1 MVNAGVILPMMGVGF
16 VSEQV
21 CAAAVTAGFAGLLLC
36 VIVFAVIVTAA
47 SGAAPARDRIEEIG
61 AGVDHQRAAGPVPAR
76 WAPRAVWHRQ
86 LGRLP
91 VNADATG
98 GVPFDLVVR
107 NCRLEGR
114 DRLADIAISSGL
126 IARVGDRVGGECLA
140 ELDAGGRLVSSAFVQ
155 PHIHLDKAGTLP
167 LLGENRSGTLAEA
180 IGILHAIKR
189 SASADEVAARAE
201 VVIRQAIVSGTT
213 RIRSHVDVDTI
224 GGLVPLRGVV
234 QAAREYADLCEIQ
247 TVIFPQEGIVR
258 DPGTAGLM
266 DAAMREGGDL
276 VGGMPHWEADEQAA
290 REHIDICMR
299 LAQRYDT
306 DVDMHVDETDD
317 PGSRTL
323 AMLID
328 ATVGHGWQGRVTAG
342 HCCAMA
348 AWEDEYAAQV
358 LARAAAAGLRF
369 VTNPAT
375 NLLLQGRADGEP
387 RRRGLP
393 RVKQMLAAGLPV
405 ACGQDC
411 VHDGFY
417 PFGTADQLQVALI
430 FCHAAQLSVPSEID
444 AALSAIRHTAA
455 RVMGVRGYGLEPGC
469 TADLVVLDSDS
480 MHEALRRQA
489 ARRWVI
495 RRGSVVASTHATTT
509 IHRGDDDEPSPGRR

>member
-1 MVNAGVILPMMGVGF
+1 VSAG
-16 VSEQV
+16 
-21 CAAAVTAGFAGLLLC
+21 
-36 VIVFAVIVTAA
+36 
-47 SGAAPARDRIEEIG
+47 
-61 AGVDHQRAAGPVPAR
+61 
-76 WAPRAVWHRQ
+76 
-86 LGRLP
+86 
-91 VNADATG
+91 G
-98 GVPFDLVVR
+98 GGTPPFDLVMR
-107 NCRLEGR
+107 NCRLESRNG
-114 DRLADIAISSGL
+114 LADIAISSGL
-126 IARVGDRVGGECLA
+126 IARVCDRVGGECLA
-140 ELDAGGRLVSSAFVQ
+140 ELDVEGRLVSSAFVQ
-155 PHIHLDKAGTLP
+155 PHIHLDKVGTLP
-167 LLGENRSGTLAEA
+167 LLGRNRTGTLAEA
-180 IGILHAIKR
+180 IDILHVTKR
-189 SASADEVAARAE
+189 SASPDEVAARAA
-201 VVIRQAIVSGTT
+201 VVIRQAIASGTT

-224 GGLVPLRGVV
+224 GALVPLRGVL

-247 TVIFPQEGIVR
+247 TVIFPQEGIIR
-258 DPGTAGLM
+258 DPGTAELM

-276 VGGMPHWEADEQAA
+276 VGGMPHWESDEQAA

-299 LAQRYDT
+299 LAQRYDA
-306 DVDMHVDETDD
+306 DVDMHIDETDD

-358 LARAAAAGLRF
+358 LVDAAAAGLRF

-375 NLLLQGRADGEP
+375 NLLLQGRLDSEP

-393 RVKQMLAAGLPV
+393 RIKQMLAAGLPV
-405 ACGQDC
+405 ASGQDC

-455 RVMGVRGYGLEPGC
+455 RIVGVRGYGLEPGC
-469 TADLVVLDSDS
+469 TADLVVLDSDN
-480 MHEALRRQA
+480 MHEALRLQA
-489 ARRWVI
+489 ARSWVI
-495 RRGSVVASTHATTT
+495 RRGSVVASTHTTTT
-509 IHRGDDDEPSPGRR
+509 IHGRDENKPSPGRR